1 MIRAVLRKELAVLF
15 ASPLP
20 YVVGALFNAVTGLLY
35 VDQLR
40 GREQALL
47 QPLFPLAAFLLL
59 LAVPVLA
66 MRSFAEERRTGSLD
80 LLLAVPAPVRALV
93 AGKWLAAW
101 LVSVVVTAPTAAFAA
116 LVFRYGDPDVGPMA
130 SGYLGLLL
138 LTAAVAGVGVLASS
152 LTNSQPVAAM
162 VSLFTVLLL
171 WFSDA
176 GPDTVRIGGVLA
188 HFSLSERL
196 RSFAGGAVDS
206 GDVVFL
212 MVMAA
217 VCLVG
222 AGLAVRRTRRRVLVA
237 VGVVAVLCGI
247 DVVANAERR
256 IADLTAEDSLSLT
269 SQTKDV
275 VGQVKKRT
283 TVSVFLPPSDPDR
296 AAAGPLLL
304 RYERLN
310 RRIHASIKDPAD
322 APGEVRRFGIDP
334 AVGGVAVH
342 QEGAFEV
349 AETVTEQDITGAFVR
364 LLRGR
369 ERHLCAATGHGE
381 VGFDDESPDGLSEAG
396 RILLSNGYTVQP
408 IDLLAGAAVPPACD
422 GLVVANPISELGP
435 AADVVGRYLAD
446 EGRALFL
453 TDPISDV
460 DLNGV
465 LAPYALS
472 VDRGIVFESEAQS
485 ALPEDPTSPVVRR
498 FAGHPAVRKVPP
510 SFFPAVQ
517 AVGVGESREEDGL
530 ITAPL
535 AVTSDQSYLER
546 TPLTPQFDE
555 GEDRR
560 GPITVAGAAEKSRV
574 EGDTVKRARI
584 VVVGDFDFA
593 SNAVV
598 AEAGNSALLLRAL
611 DWVTASDD
619 EVLLSTNLPAYRPLS
634 LSRGQLQYAR
644 LLAAGI
650 IPALFLL
657 AGALVWALRRGR

>member
-47 QPLFPLAAFLLL
+47 QPLFPLAGFLLL

-80 LLLAVPAPVRALV
+80 LLLAIPVRTRALV

-101 LVSVVVTAPTAAFAA
+101 LTSIVVTAPTAVFAA
-116 LVFRYGDPDVGPMA
+116 LVFRYGDPDAGPLV
-130 SGYLGLLL
+130 SGYVGLLL
-138 LTAAVAGVGVLASS
+138 LTAAVAAIGVLASS

-176 GPDTVRIGGVLA
+176 GPDSVAIGGALA

-196 RSFAGGAVDS
+196 RSFSGGAVDS

-212 MVMAA
+212 LAVAGGCLVLARLAIRRQRTWAA
-217 VCLVG
+217 LVLLAVLVG
-222 AGLAVRRTRRRVLVA
+222 A
-237 VGVVAVLCGI
+237 
-247 DVVANAERR
+247 DVVAHQQRG
-256 IADLTAEDSLSLT
+256 IVDLTAEDSLSLT
-269 SQTKDV
+269 SQTKEV
-275 VGQVKKRT
+275 VGEVEERT
-283 TVSVFLPPSDPDR
+283 TVNVFLPPNDPDR

-310 RRIHASIKDPAD
+310 RRIAGRIKDPAD
-322 APGEVRRFGIDP
+322 APGDVRRFGLDP
-334 AVGGVAVH
+334 SFGGVAV
-342 QEGAFEV
+342 QQGDAFEV
-349 AETVTEQDITGAFVR
+349 AETVTEQDITGAIVR

-369 ERHLCAATGHGE
+369 QRNLCATTGHGE
-381 VGFDDESPDGLSEAG
+381 VSFSEEDVDGLSEAG

-408 IDLLAGAAVPPACD
+408 IDLLTGAAVPDACD
-422 GLVVANPISELGP
+422 GLVVVNPISELGP
-435 AADVVGRYLAD
+435 AASAISAYLAD

-453 TDPISDV
+453 TDPISTV
-460 DLNGV
+460 DYSAV
-465 LAPYALS
+465 LGPYGLT
-472 VDRGIVFESEAQS
+472 VHRGIVFETEAQS
-485 ALPEDPTSPVVRR
+485 SLPDDPTSPIVRR
-498 FAGHPAVRKVPP
+498 FSAAHPAARRVPP
-510 SFFPAVQ
+510 SFFPAAQ
-517 AVGVGESREEDGL
+517 AIEVAPSRTEEGL
-530 ITAPL
+530 ILSRL
-535 AVTSDQSYLER
+535 ADTSEQSFLEQ
-546 TPLTPQFDE
+546 TPLTPEFNE
-555 GEDRR
+555 GVDRR
-560 GPITVAGAAEKSRV
+560 GPLTIAAAAEKSGV
-574 EGDTVKRARI
+574 FGDTAKRTRI

-598 AEAGNSALLLRAL
+598 AEAGNSALLLRTL
-611 DWVTASDD
+611 DWLTASDD
-619 EVLLSTNLPAYRPLS
+619 EVLLSTNLPAYRPLA
-634 LSRGQLQYAR
+634 LTKGQLNYAR

-650 IPALFLL
+650 VPALFLL
-657 AGALVWALRRGR
+657 AGAMVWALRRGR

>member
-1 MIRAVLRKELAVLF
+1 MIQAVLRKELAVLF

-35 VDQLR
+35 IDQLK

-80 LLLAVPAPVRALV
+80 LLLAIPVRTRALV
-93 AGKWLAAW
+93 VGKWLAAW
-101 LVSVVVTAPTAAFAA
+101 LTSIIVTAPTAAFAA
-116 LVFRYGDPDVGPMA
+116 LVFRYGDPDAGPLL

-138 LTAAVAGVGVLASS
+138 LTAAVAAVGVLASS

-162 VSLFTVLLL
+162 VALFTVLLL

-176 GPDTVRIGGVLA
+176 GPNSITFGGVLA

-196 RSFAGGAVDS
+196 RSFSGGAVDS

-212 MVMAA
+212 VVVAA
-217 VCLVG
+217 ACLVV
-222 AGLAVRRTRRRVLVA
+222 AGQAVRRRRVIAALAILAVL
-237 VGVVAVLCGI
+237 VGVDVA
-247 DVVANAERR
+247 AHRERKT
-256 IADLTAEDSLSLT
+256 ADLTAEDSLSLT
-269 SQTKDV
+269 SQTKEV
-275 VGQVKKRT
+275 VDQVKKRT
-283 TVSVFLPPSDPDR
+283 TVSVFLPADDPDR

-310 RRIHASIKDPAD
+310 RRITAKIKEPSD
-322 APGEVRRFGIDP
+322 APGELRRFGLDP
-334 AVGGVAVH
+334 ALGGVAVH
-342 QEGAFEV
+342 QDDAFEV
-349 AETVTEQDITGAFVR
+349 AETVTEQDITGAIVR

-369 ERHLCAATGHGE
+369 ERNLCAATGHGE
-381 VGFDDESPDGLSEAG
+381 VGFGDEGPDGLSEAG

-422 GLVVANPISELGP
+422 GLVVVNPISELGP
-435 AADVVGRYLAD
+435 AAEAVKTYLAD

-460 DLNGV
+460 DFSAV
-465 LAPYALS
+465 LSPYALS
-472 VDRGIVFESEAQS
+472 VHRGIVFEAEEQS
-485 ALPEDPTSPVVRR
+485 ALPDDPTTPIIRR
-498 FAGHPAVRKVPP
+498 FTAGHPAARKVPP
-510 SFFPAVQ
+510 SIFPGVQ
-517 AVGVGESREEDGL
+517 AVEVGDSRPADGL
-530 ITAPL
+530 TTSRLGDTSEQSFLELNPL
-535 AVTSDQSYLER
+535 EPRFDADQD
-546 TPLTPQFDE
+546 T
-555 GEDRR
+555 R
-560 GPITVAGAAEKSRV
+560 GPITVAAAAEKSRV
-574 EGDTVKRARI
+574 EGDTAKRTRI

-598 AEAGNSALLLRAL
+598 AQAGNSALLLRML
-611 DWVTASDD
+611 DWITASDD
-619 EVLLSTNLPAYRPLS
+619 EVLLSTNLPAYRPLA
-634 LSRGQLQYAR
+634 LTKGQLNYAR

-650 IPALFLL
+650 VPALFLL